1 MIEGEAVK
9 KIWFALL
16 ILFIIG
22 DSIIGITFGILFF
35 ERVGLPYN
43 SLGRYFNAQQGV
55 VYHEQHI
62 PVCGLIVILAVVF
75 FIFGVYWL
83 IRLSGKDSKG

>member
-9 KIWFALL
+9 KIWFILL

-35 ERVGLPYN
+35 ERVGLSYN
-43 SLGRYFNAQQGV
+43 SMGRYFDAPRGV

-62 PVCGLIVILAVVF
+62 SVCGLIVIVAIVF
-75 FIFGVYWL
+75 FILAVYWVV
-83 IRLSGKDSKG
+83 RLSGKDSKR